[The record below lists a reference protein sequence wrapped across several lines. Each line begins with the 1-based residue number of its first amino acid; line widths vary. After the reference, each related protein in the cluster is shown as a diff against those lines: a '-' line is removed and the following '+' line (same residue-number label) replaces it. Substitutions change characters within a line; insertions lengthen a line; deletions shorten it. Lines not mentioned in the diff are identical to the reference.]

1 MFPSINNFETVND
14 IKTNYPSCIVDGVFN
29 NECMNSKIY
38 DYNNL
43 QIKTPEYSER
53 ISTQLTNDKQVNQ
66 VHFNR
71 LPTKPYKSGKKLINR
86 QKEHIVITGE
96 DTHQKRST
104 NCLSEPTFN
113 TFVPMIE
120 PLENNL
126 TSMGNIIN
134 NSRITVGTRF
144 LKGDNNM
151 YLNKCQRM
159 ISNINKNNK
168 KDKNNK

>member
-1 MFPSINNFETVND
+1 
-14 IKTNYPSCIVDGVFN
+14 
-29 NECMNSKIY
+29 
-38 DYNNL
+38 
-43 QIKTPEYSER
+43 
-53 ISTQLTNDKQVNQ
+53 
-66 VHFNR
+66 
-71 LPTKPYKSGKKLINR
+71 
-86 QKEHIVITGE
+86 TGE